1 MRLELVGGDDA
12 KVITAS
18 FESGEEVCLVR
29 IDHIQGNELLTRVLL
44 LVGVHNRT
52 VGQDDFIVDNIV
64 RCPTILGA

>member
-1 MRLELVGGDDA
+1 LELVGGDDA

-29 IDHIQGNELLTRVLL
+29 IDHTQGNELLTRVLL

-52 VGQDDFIVDNIV
+52 VGKNDFIVDNIV